1 MQGVPLP
8 GFSKTAGLIH
18 QGQNSGY
25 QALNLAVLWGA
36 AKVILL
42 GYDMRLHGKQTHFH
56 GDHQGLTNPDS
67 GLLEQF
73 AKNFD
78 TIETDCDIVN
88 CTEGSAVRRF
98 RFGRLEDEL

>member
-1 MQGVPLP
+1 MQGAPLP
-8 GFSKTAGLIH
+8 GFSTTPGLIH

-36 AKVILL
+36 AKVLLL
-42 GYDMRLHGKQTHFH
+42 GYDMTL
-56 GDHQGLTNPDS
+56 QGLRVHFVGNHAGLPNPDKD
-67 GLLEQF
+67 LLGKF
-73 AKNFD
+73 ADNFD